1 MKALNVLTLTIPL
14 LTVGCASITQGTT
27 QTITFNLER
36 KEVICQITRD
46 GDGVLGNVTY
56 NNPSITVGKD
66 KDDIVVSCKAAG
78 YKPKVIKM
86 VSSVQTAGVAG
97 GLFLDLGITDMI
109 TGAMYKYQDSVTV
122 ALDKD

>member
-1 MKALNVLTLTIPL
+1 MQALKVLTLTIPL

-27 QTITFNLER
+27 QTITFNLEP

-97 GLFLDLGITDMI
+97 SFFLDLGITDMI